1 MLISIIILS
10 ILLPIISYILT
21 FFLNRWIWIK
31 IIRLSP
37 INKGNL
43 IGILFCFLSLIGT
56 ILLITMWII
65 EKDFDYNWFTPKE
78 MRKK

>member
-10 ILLPIISYILT
+10 ILLPIISYVLT